1 MNFDDLTTSTEK
13 IDKVYNI
20 DPRPVG
26 EGFFGEVRKAKLKNI
41 PSKFFAIKTID
52 KQKIEKEMHILCNE
66 VNNQKAVD
74 HSNIVKFYETYQ
86 DEEKFHL
93 V

>member
-41 PSKFFAIKTID
+41 PSKFFAIKRYRS
-52 KQKIEKEMHILCNE
+52 L
-66 VNNQKAVD
+66 
-74 HSNIVKFYETYQ
+74 SNLNTMSTFCSCK
-86 DEEKFHL
+86 KRL
-93 V
+93 NS